1 MRLNSLAQ
9 VGGANS
15 IENFA
20 RSWQR
25 AAGFA
30 EIPPRQPSFIF
41 ADEEEESGG
50 ARISDEGS
58 PGEHRSLL
66 RQRLDSDGAPES
78 VFEDNASSEQ
88 VEDDSSD
95 WEGSNKPAKARG
107 RPITGH
113 APYLASPF
121 ASKYDGV
128 YGSLSSRVNASSLRH
143 ADRLFHEQQVG
154 GIQDPDK
161 AHEPLLI
168 KRVEREDGKL
178 VQVVVGQSTLPQTV
192 FNSVNVLIGVG
203 LLSLPLGFRY
213 SGWIV
218 GVIFFFFS
226 ALATRYT
233 AGILAKCLDVDQS
246 LITFADIAFTAFGTK
261 ARVLTSVIFFFEL
274 IAACVALLV
283 LFADSLDALIPG
295 WGIVE
300 FKILGGIILVPL
312 SFVPLRFLSFTS
324 VLGIVSC
331 LGSRDRHISAS
342 ENVLMICSR
351 HLGFCGRL
359 FKSTFAWIVEGTCRD
374 VSIPESMVHITSE
387 LRSFDVYVFSFSITT
402 YLLINK
408 SSMGWPQRISEH
420 LQRHATSEKV
430 FKRIEHYIWLLGK

>member
-1 MRLNSLAQ
+1 MRLNALAH
-9 VGGANS
+9 VGGVNS

-50 ARISDEGS
+50 ARISDEEGS
-58 PGEHRSLL
+58 HGEYRSLL
-66 RQRLDSDGAPES
+66 RQQLDPDDAPES
-78 VFEDNASSEQ
+78 VFDDNASSAQ
-88 VEDDSSD
+88 FEDDSSD
-95 WEGSNKPAKARG
+95 WDGIARPARG
-107 RPITGH
+107 RGQRITGQ

-121 ASKYDGV
+121 ASKYDGL
-128 YGSLSSRVNASSLRH
+128 YGSLSSRVNPSSLRH

-161 AHEPLLI
+161 EQEPLLI

-218 GVIFFFFS
+218 GMTFFFFS

-233 AGILAKCLDVDQS
+233 AEVLAKCLDVDQS
-246 LITFADIAFTAFGTK
+246 LVTFADIAYTAFGNK
-261 ARVLTSVIFFFEL
+261 GRVLTSVVFFFEL

-295 WGIVE
+295 WGVVE
-300 FKILGGIILVPL
+300 FKILGGVILVPL

-324 VLGIVSC
+324 VLGILC
-331 LGSRDRHISAS
+331 CIGSRGRHIFAP
-342 ENVLMICSR
+342 ENMLIISSC
-351 HLGFCGRL
+351 HLGICGRVL
-359 FKSTFAWIVEGTCRD
+359 KSAFAWLPERTCPD
-374 VSIPESMVHITSE
+374 FSIPKSMVHLASE
-387 LRSFDVYVFSFSITT
+387 FRSSDVYVFNASNHIVSADKHKLHGVVTVYFQTSTGICDIREST
-402 YLLINK
+402 
-408 SSMGWPQRISEH
+408 QR
-420 LQRHATSEKV
+420 V
-430 FKRIEHYIWLLGK
+430 

>member
-1 MRLNSLAQ
+1 MRLNSLAH
-9 VGGANS
+9 VGGVNS

-30 EIPPRQPSFIF
+30 EIPPRQPSFVF
-41 ADEEEESGG
+41 ADEEEESAG
-50 ARISDEGS
+50 ARISDEEGS
-58 PGEHRSLL
+58 PREHRSLL
-66 RQRLDSDGAPES
+66 RRQQELEGASES
-78 VFEDNASSEQ
+78 VFEDSASSAH
-88 VEDDSSD
+88 VEDDASD
-95 WEGSNKPAKARG
+95 WEGSAKAAGDRG
-107 RPITGH
+107 IPITAH

-121 ASKYDGV
+121 AAKYDGL
-128 YGSLSSRVNASSLRH
+128 YGSLSSRVNASSMRH

-161 AHEPLLI
+161 EHEPLLI

-178 VQVVVGQSTLPQTV
+178 VQVVVGQSTLPQTI

-218 GVIFFFFS
+218 GMTFFFFS

-246 LITFADIAFTAFGTK
+246 LITFADIAYTAFGTK
-261 ARVLTSVIFFFEL
+261 ARVLTSVVFFFEL

-295 WGIVE
+295 WGVVE
-300 FKILGGIILVPL
+300 FKVLGGVILVPL
-312 SFVPLRFLSFTS
+312 SFVPLRFLSVTS

-331 LGSRDRHISAS
+331 IGSRNRQ
-342 ENVLMICSR
+342 
-351 HLGFCGRL
+351 F
-359 FKSTFAWIVEGTCRD
+359 FAR
-374 VSIPESMVHITSE
+374 
-387 LRSFDVYVFSFSITT
+387 
-402 YLLINK
+402 
-408 SSMGWPQRISEH
+408 
-420 LQRHATSEKV
+420 KV
-430 FKRIEHYIWLLGK
+430 C